1 MGQIG
6 WQGRNHRPT
15 FNEVIC
21 PTTFSG
27 LLIIKIPRICLH
39 KSVWH
44 ELGSDRQ
51 NKKIQNKIIEHI
63 ENALEINI
71 KEFIEEFNF
80 NTPITYSKYNNA
92 NDGCIYGYLE
102 SNNDSVLSRVLN
114 KDEESLINGLRVC
127 GSASYYGHSFESTY
141 KNGYEIAIKTLK
153 DIEKG
158 E

>member
-1 MGQIG
+1 M
-6 WQGRNHRPT
+6 
-15 FNEVIC
+15 E
-21 PTTFSG
+21 
-27 LLIIKIPRICLH
+27 
-39 KSVWH
+39 
-44 ELGSDRQ
+44 
-51 NKKIQNKIIEHI
+51 KKIQNKINEHI
-63 ENALEINI
+63 ENALEIKI